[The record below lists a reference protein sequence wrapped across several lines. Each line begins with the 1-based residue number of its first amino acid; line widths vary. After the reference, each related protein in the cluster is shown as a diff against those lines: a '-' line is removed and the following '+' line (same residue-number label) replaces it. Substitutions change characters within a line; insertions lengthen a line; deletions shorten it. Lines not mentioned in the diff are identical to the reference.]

1 MQLTAHT
8 DYGLRVLIYL
18 TLHPDR
24 LVTINELAAFFAISK
39 NHLVKVV
46 HNLGLKGFVRTVRG
60 KGGGICLA
68 APAEKISVGSVVRE
82 LEGHF
87 QMAECFNPN
96 KQGLCALQPEC
107 GLTSLLSNAVGQF
120 LRVLDG
126 AVLSDL
132 LPEGRLAGSMLAIDA
147 GAAATPDHAGVKP
160 GFAAGR

>member
-24 LVTINELAAFFAISK
+24 LVTINELAEFFAISK

-60 KGGGICLA
+60 KGGGIRLA
-68 APAEKISVGSVVRE
+68 SPADQISVGSVVRE

-87 QMAECFNPN
+87 QMAECFNPS
-96 KQGLCALQPEC
+96 KQGQCVFQPNC
-107 GLTSLLSNAVGQF
+107 GLTGLLGRAVGQF
-120 LRVLDG
+120 LQVLDG
-126 AVLSDL
+126 AKLSDL
-132 LPEGRLAGSMLAIDA
+132 LSKESLAHGLAGIHSDA
-147 GAAATPDHAGVKP
+147 DEKC
-160 GFAAGR
+160 RE

>member
-8 DYGLRVLIYL
+8 DFGLRVLIYL
-18 TLHPDR
+18 ALHPDR
-24 LVTINELAAFFAISK
+24 LVTINEMAEFFAISK

-68 APAEKISVGSVVRE
+68 SPPNQISVGKVVRE

-87 QMAECFNPN
+87 QMAECFNPVR
-96 KQGLCALQPEC
+96 QGLCAFQPQC
-107 GLTSLLSNAVGQF
+107 GLTGLLNTAVGQF
-120 LRVLDG
+120 LRVLDD

-132 LPEGRLAGSMLAIDA
+132 L
-147 GAAATPDHAGVKP
+147 KP
-160 GFAAGR
+160 MQKQ

>member
-8 DYGLRVLIYL
+8 DYGLRVLLYL
-18 TLHPDR
+18 TLNPGR
-24 LVTINELAAFFAISK
+24 LVTISELAEFFAISK

-68 APAEKISVGSVVRE
+68 GPADQISVGRVVRE

-87 QMAECFNPN
+87 QMAECFNPH
-96 KQGLCALQPEC
+96 KQGHCAIQPRC
-107 GLTSLLSNAVGQF
+107 GLTGLLGRAVEQF
-120 LRVLDG
+120 LQVLDG

-132 LPEGRLAGSMLAIDA
+132 LSSETLAHGL
-147 GAAATPDHAGVKP
+147 GLEHAVSEEKRGK
-160 GFAAGR
+160 